1 VPKKV
6 LKGKIEGRGPGGRTR
21 GRWIDAMGR
30 DAKRILKCR
39 NCRRSAEDRVAWRRR
54 IKVVKAQVGL

>member
-6 LKGKIEGRGPGGRTR
+6 LKGQIEGRRPVERPK
-21 GRWIDAMGR
+21 GRWLDAMGR

-39 NCRRSAEDRVAWRRR
+39 NCRRSAKDRVAWRRR
-54 IKVVKAQVGL
+54 IEVVKAQVGM

>member
-6 LKGKIEGRGPGGRTR
+6 LKGRRPVGRPR
-21 GRWIDAMGR
+21 GRWLDAMGR

-39 NCRRSAEDRVAWRRR
+39 NCRRSAKNRVAWRRR
-54 IKVVKAQVGL
+54 IEVVKAQVGM

>member
-6 LKGKIEGRGPGGRTR
+6 LKGEIEGRRAVGRPR
-21 GRWIDAMGR
+21 GRLLDAMGR

-39 NCRRSAEDRVAWRRR
+39 KCRRSAENRVAWRRR
-54 IKVVKAQVGL
+54 IRVVKAQVGL